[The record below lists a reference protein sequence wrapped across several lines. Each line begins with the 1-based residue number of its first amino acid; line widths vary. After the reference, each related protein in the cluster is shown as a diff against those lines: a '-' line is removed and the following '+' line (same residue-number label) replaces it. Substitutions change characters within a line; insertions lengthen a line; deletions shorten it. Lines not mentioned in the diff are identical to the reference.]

1 MNLQLK
7 TIILKEVTE
16 VLERKNYWGGLIVYS
31 VFFSCIGVYLF
42 YSIINQSP
50 IQDSNVMKN
59 FGLEIFLIILPA
71 FAMWLFNEQFV
82 KEKFADEK
90 LFRKFETILTTP
102 VKLTTVWAGKIVA
115 IFLLS
120 YPLAI
125 LTILTFSLIWMI
137 LGDSS
142 SILIPSTASWV
153 MIIFVAPIT
162 PILYAAFTGWAILR
176 FASWQRIMELLF
188 FIAIAAFICIFFIS
202 RSFLTPTNTEPL
214 TNWRIVLFS
223 IVISIALFGLI
234 FYLMSNLDKEKVISH
249 H

>member
-16 VLERKNYWGGLIVYS
+16 VLERENYWVGLLVYS

-42 YSIINQSP
+42 YSIVNQSQ

-102 VKLTTVWAGKIVA
+102 VKLTTVWAGKIIA

-137 LGDSS
+137 LGSSS
-142 SILIPSTASWV
+142 SILIPSTASWI

-162 PILYAAFTGWAILR
+162 PIIYAAFTGWAILR

-188 FIAIAAFICIFFIS
+188 FIAIAAFIGIFFIS
-202 RSFLTPTNTEPL
+202 RSFLTPTTTEPI
-214 TNWRIVLFS
+214 TNWWTVIFS
-223 IVISIALFGLI
+223 ITVSIALFALI
-234 FYLMSNLDKEKVISH
+234 FYLMSHLDKERIIFN
-249 H
+249 